1 MEHRQPR
8 AHDVLHRKN
17 STLPLF
23 HVVEAGGDGGPILHR
38 RQNVYVHGAPLLSLL
53 LILQCWGSN
62 LSMEVPQITG
72 DEYSAWKQR
81 RAEPNIT
88 VEPNLHTKVK
98 NHRTGVVDTAVQK
111 YSNKCTITHKRV
123 RLKSFRMYQPP
134 TPLPTDDVANELPP
148 QTSTYSIIFDAKGWI
163 YRRGRGQNE
172 NAVTHGNIIS
182 RENRS
187 VHIFLLYY
195 KKINQDTT
203 QAHPCFGA
211 AFCAP
216 NHWWSLSACCPGERS
231 LSTPGS
237 FSRSTSVSS
246 ASMSV
251 KLSSPKLALY
261 VVTPQY

>member
-1 MEHRQPR
+1 MWWKGGGGMGAQYCTEDKTSTSME
-8 AHDVLHRKN
+8 
-17 STLPLF
+17 PLF
-23 HVVEAGGDGGPILHR
+23 FLYFWYFSVEGQIYLWRCHKSRETSIQLESRGELNQTSP
-38 RQNVYVHGAPLLSLL
+38 
-53 LILQCWGSN
+53 SN
-62 LSMEVPQITG
+62 QI
-72 DEYSAWKQR
+72 
-81 RAEPNIT
+81 
-88 VEPNLHTKVK
+88 
-98 NHRTGVVDTAVQK
+98 HRTGVVDTAVQK